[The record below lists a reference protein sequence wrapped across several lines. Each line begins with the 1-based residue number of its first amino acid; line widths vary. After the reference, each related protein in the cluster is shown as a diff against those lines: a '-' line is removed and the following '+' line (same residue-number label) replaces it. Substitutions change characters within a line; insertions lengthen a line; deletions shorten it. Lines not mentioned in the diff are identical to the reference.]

1 MTLMT
6 YLVSIKYQTEQDKMA
21 SGWKK
26 RQSVGGV
33 DRSKWNGRN
42 ALSDRLEQHF
52 RINLNAVAS
61 IENWQRGTVSGEPNL
76 MMLSCMF
83 NLKRLSIG
91 IRNSGTQAKIS
102 VSARLESGADP
113 QQIGDI
119 VSSACDILQ
128 EAMISQ

>member
-6 YLVSIKYQTEQDKMA
+6 YLVSIKYQTEHNKMA

-42 ALSDRLEQHF
+42 ALSDKLEQHF

-76 MMLSCMF
+76 MMLSAC
-83 NLKRLSIG
+83 L
-91 IRNSGTQAKIS
+91 TQNDYP
-102 VSARLESGADP
+102 SALETVGHKQKYLFLHD
-113 QQIGDI
+113 
-119 VSSACDILQ
+119 
-128 EAMISQ
+128 